1 MRVLLAALTLLLA
14 ACPAPGSNPAPTG
27 GGTTG
32 GAIDNAGGAPPPA
45 PGVCTMDAD
54 CVISCARPNECCDQL
69 CEPCEQAW
77 HRDLLAEQ
85 QAWKSG
91 ACDQTE
97 CPVAR
102 CKQPTE
108 RTTAVCREGACVVE
122 REPL

>member
-14 ACPAPGSNPAPTG
+14 ACPAPGSSPAPAG
-27 GGTTG
+27 GATG
-32 GAIDNAGGAPPPA
+32 GAIDNTGGAPPPA

-77 HRDLLAEQ
+77 HRDLLAEH
-85 QAWKSG
+85 QAWKG
-91 ACDQTE
+91 TACADTE

-108 RTTAVCREGACVVE
+108 QTIAVCREGACVVE
-122 REPL
+122 RQPL